1 MSARNRFFIL
11 LGIIFVISLIYYIF
25 SADHSN
31 DLVLIGTV
39 DSNQVIVSAQ
49 VEGRIQKLLVDEGT
63 PVKAGDLI
71 AVLDSSELQTQEA
84 AAAANI
90 SSLQNKVAEMQHT
103 EASTSGA
110 TSSDV
115 ANARAKL
122 SSAKAQLLQAK
133 ATLDRT
139 ESDSRRMIEL
149 AKAGVQSDQDRVQ
162 AETNLQAAQASVQAQ
177 QELVKAA
184 EADLSSAI
192 ARTQQANA
200 AKSTVQ
206 STEADLKNAV
216 AQKNQA
222 AVRLGYTN
230 VYAPV
235 TGTVSVRAARQGEV
249 VNIGAPIVTIV
260 DLTDTW
266 VRAAIPETYA
276 DHIGYG
282 DAMRVRLPGGTITS
296 GKVFF
301 KGVEGDFA
309 TQRDVSR
316 RKRDI
321 KTIVLKIRLDNPKGA
336 FVPGMTAEVLVSPA
350 QMKGDGNPQ
359 NAAAA
364 GPAMTD
370 DVNSKIGGDNSTP
383 PVGKQECA
391 IEVEHIVKKYG
402 DFTAVDDVSFN
413 VKEGEIFGLLGPNGA
428 GKSTLIRMMTTLI
441 PITSGKAWVMG
452 YDVASDPNAARRRIG
467 VIPQALT
474 SDLDLT
480 VEENLNIYAKLY
492 DVPAKERKRSIDELL
507 GLVDLVKWRDAQTKT
522 LSGGMR
528 RRLEI
533 ARGLVH
539 HPKIFFL
546 DEPTTG
552 LDPVSRVAVW
562 EMLGN
567 IKKHSANSPS

>member
-1 MSARNRFFIL
+1 MSARNRFLIL

-25 SADHSN
+25 SANHSK

-71 AVLDSSELQTQEA
+71 AVLDPSELQTQEA

-90 SSLQNKVAEMQHT
+90 ASLQHKVAEMQHT
-103 EASTSGA
+103 EKSTSGS

-115 ANARAKL
+115 ANARAKF
-122 SSAKAQLLQAK
+122 SSAKAQLQQAK

-139 ESDSRRMIEL
+139 ESDSRRTVEL
-149 AKAGVQSDQDRVQ
+149 AKAGVASEQERVQ
-162 AETNLQAAQASVQAQ
+162 AETNLQAAQATMQAQ

-184 EADLSSAI
+184 EADLNSAI

-200 AKSTVQ
+200 AKSTVAATQ
-206 STEADLKNAV
+206 ADLKSAE

-222 AVRLGYTN
+222 AVRLGYTS

-235 TGTVSVRAARQGEV
+235 AGTVSVRAARQGEV

-266 VRAAIPETYA
+266 VRAAIPETYS

-282 DAMRVRLPGGTITS
+282 DVLRVRLPGGTITT

-316 RKRDI
+316 MKRDI

-336 FVPGMTAEVLVSPA
+336 FVPGMTAEVLVSPE
-350 QMKGDGNPQ
+350 QIKSEGSPQ
-359 NAAAA
+359 SAAA
-364 GPAMTD
+364 G
-370 DVNSKIGGDNSTP
+370 
-383 PVGKQECA
+383 Q
-391 IEVEHIVKKYG
+391 
-402 DFTAVDDVSFN
+402 
-413 VKEGEIFGLLGPNGA
+413 
-428 GKSTLIRMMTTLI
+428 
-441 PITSGKAWVMG
+441 
-452 YDVASDPNAARRRIG
+452 
-467 VIPQALT
+467 Q
-474 SDLDLT
+474 
-480 VEENLNIYAKLY
+480 
-492 DVPAKERKRSIDELL
+492 
-507 GLVDLVKWRDAQTKT
+507 
-522 LSGGMR
+522 
-528 RRLEI
+528 
-533 ARGLVH
+533 
-539 HPKIFFL
+539 
-546 DEPTTG
+546 
-552 LDPVSRVAVW
+552 
-562 EMLGN
+562 
-567 IKKHSANSPS
+567 

>member
-1 MSARNRFFIL
+1 MSARNRFFIV
-11 LGIIFVISLIYYIF
+11 LGIIFVMAAVYYGVTVN
-25 SADHSN
+25 HSK

-49 VEGRIQKLLVDEGT
+49 VEGRIQRLLVDEGT

-71 AVLDSSELQTQEA
+71 AVLDPSELQTQEA

-90 SSLQNKVAEMQHT
+90 SSLQNKVTEMQHT
-103 EASTSGA
+103 EQSTSGS

-115 ANARAKL
+115 ANARAMV
-122 SSAKAQLLQAK
+122 SSAKAQLVQAK

-139 ESDSRRMIEL
+139 ASDSRRMIQL
-149 AKAGVQSDQDRVQ
+149 AQAGVQSEQERVQ
-162 AETNLQAAQASVQAQ
+162 AETNLQAAQATVQAQ

-184 EADLSSAI
+184 EASLNAAI

-206 STEADLKNAV
+206 STEADLKNAI

-266 VRAAIPETYA
+266 ARAAIPETYA

-282 DAMRVRLPGGTITS
+282 DVLRVQMPGGTITS

-321 KTIVLKIRLDNPKGA
+321 RTIVLKVRLDNPKGA
-336 FVPGMTAEVLVSPA
+336 YVPGMTAEVLISPE
-350 QMKGDGNPQ
+350 QLKGSTPQ
-359 NAAAA
+359 SSAAA
-364 GPAMTD
+364 G
-370 DVNSKIGGDNSTP
+370 
-383 PVGKQECA
+383 Q
-391 IEVEHIVKKYG
+391 
-402 DFTAVDDVSFN
+402 
-413 VKEGEIFGLLGPNGA
+413 
-428 GKSTLIRMMTTLI
+428 
-441 PITSGKAWVMG
+441 
-452 YDVASDPNAARRRIG
+452 
-467 VIPQALT
+467 Q
-474 SDLDLT
+474 
-480 VEENLNIYAKLY
+480 
-492 DVPAKERKRSIDELL
+492 
-507 GLVDLVKWRDAQTKT
+507 
-522 LSGGMR
+522 
-528 RRLEI
+528 
-533 ARGLVH
+533 
-539 HPKIFFL
+539 
-546 DEPTTG
+546 
-552 LDPVSRVAVW
+552 
-562 EMLGN
+562 
-567 IKKHSANSPS
+567 